1 MGNQFEMKRMSEPQV
16 QKTAPHAFHVLNLT
30 QNPQDPLCKCISPS
44 FSCDFGLCAPQS
56 CFIIGW
62 KPKFSLC
69 QNKSHLSQTAQLRC
83 SITLSLHSLITPSLF
98 RDLILEKTSDG
109 IFTCFFYFTSKT
121 LQPRQPLPSA
131 LLRYISLRSGL
142 EMINKEIQI

>member
-1 MGNQFEMKRMSEPQV
+1 MKRMSEPQV
-16 QKTAPHAFHVLNLT
+16 VKKTAPHAFHVLNLT
-30 QNPQDPLCKCISPS
+30 QNPQDPPCKCISPL

-69 QNKSHLSQTAQLRC
+69 QNKSNLSQTAQLRC

-98 RDLILEKTSDG
+98 RDLILENLRRH
-109 IFTCFFYFTSKT
+109 FHLFF
-121 LQPRQPLPSA
+121 
-131 LLRYISLRSGL
+131 ISLQRPFSPDSL
-142 EMINKEIQI
+142 YLVHCCATFL